1 MGKMPVYYDKKRK
14 TYYVSV
20 YVELKDGTKKRI
32 MRRGFK
38 TQREA
43 KKVENDIIFEYSQKS
58 SKNPLFSDFLDEFL
72 ERSKKLRKNSTEITL
87 ERNIKLYFKPHFKDK
102 KIQDI
107 KNKDIVEFHDFLLGE
122 LKLATSTAKNS
133 HGILSSVFNHA
144 IRLEYIN
151 INPCREVGNIDKKE
165 DKRMDY
171 WTLEEFKK
179 FLSVVDN
186 LKYRAFF
193 LLMFYSGVRI
203 GEILALEW
211 KDIDF
216 DNNTIHINK
225 RVYDGVI
232 DTPKTDSSIRTIKI
246 PKHTTKAIKD
256 YKDTI
261 DVKEDYYAFGLY
273 YKPMN
278 PKSVWLMFRKFIKLS
293 GVSTI
298 RLHDLRHS
306 HASYLINKG
315 YDIQIISKRLGH
327 TNTSIT
333 YDVYSHLYP
342 NKEDEAVSDMEDDF
356 KVANVIRLVK

>member
-1 MGKMPVYYDKKRK
+1 MPIYYDKKRK

-20 YVELKDGTKKRI
+20 YVEMKDGTKKRI
-32 MRRGFK
+32 LRRGFK

-43 KKVENDIIFEYSQKS
+43 KKVESDLIFEYAQKS
-58 SKNPLFSDFLDEFL
+58 SDNPLFKDFADEFL
-72 ERSKKLRKNSTEITL
+72 ERAKKLRKNSTVIHL
-87 ERNIKLYFKPHFKDK
+87 ERNIRLYFKPHFKDK
-102 KIQDI
+102 KMQDI
-107 KNKDIVEFHDFLLGE
+107 KNKDIVSFHDFLLGD
-122 LKLATSTAKNS
+122 LKLSVSTAKVA
-133 HGILSSVFNHA
+133 HGILSSIFNHA

-165 DKRMDY
+165 DKRMAY
-171 WTLEEFKK
+171 WTLEEFKQ

-193 LLMFYSGVRI
+193 LLMFYSGCRI

-211 KDIDF
+211 KDINF
-216 DNNTIHINK
+216 ENNTIHINK
-225 RVYDGVI
+225 RVYDGEI

-246 PKHTTKAIKD
+246 PEHTTKAIKE
-256 YKDTI
+256 YKNTLS
-261 DVKEDYYAFGLY
+261 VKEDYYAFGLY

-278 PKSVWLMFRKFIKLS
+278 AKSPWLMFRKFIEWS

-342 NKEDEAVSDMEDDF
+342 NKEDEAVNDMEDDF